1 MSQTRTSKHQ
11 LVVASV
17 AGIFVLVLG
26 APLAFALVFGLM
38 TGWIVSVAAGALV
51 GVRTGW
57 AGLPRPVAVAG
68 DLWAVGAMPER

>member
-1 MSQTRTSKHQ
+1 MSQTRTPKHQ

-38 TGWIVSVAAGALV
+38 TGWMVSVAAGAV
-51 GVRTGW
+51 IVEPATHNVR
-57 AGLPRPVAVAG
+57 RS
-68 DLWAVGAMPER
+68 MSMNKERCR